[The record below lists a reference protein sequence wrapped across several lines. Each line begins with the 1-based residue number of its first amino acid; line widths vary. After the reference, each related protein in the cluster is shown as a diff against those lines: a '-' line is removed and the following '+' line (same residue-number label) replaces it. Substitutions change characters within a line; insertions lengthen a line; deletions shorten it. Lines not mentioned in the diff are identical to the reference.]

1 MYHKHYNM
9 KLYQKLLVFRSLIC
23 NFGSARLFVPLQKR
37 KGYEMEIHDN
47 HATSLF
53 VGCNIGR

>member
-1 MYHKHYNM
+1 MVLALDKAN
-9 KLYQKLLVFRSLIC
+9 KNDFIC
-23 NFGSARLFVPLQKR
+23 YCARLFVPLQKR
-37 KGYEMEIHDN
+37 KGYEMETHDN